1 MMGSDTIPE
10 KLYNIF
16 LFTVGIVLSIIKL
29 NNPVLKQCLVVFCVI
44 SILVETFGIV
54 KRIRQ
59 KKKKS

>member
-16 LFTVGIVLSIIKL
+16 LFTVGTVLSIIKL
-29 NNPVLKQCLVVFCVI
+29 NNPVLKQCIVVFCVI